1 MTDDMQANRYLALGV
16 TGAQGG
22 AIARALA
29 RHGAPVR
36 GFARREPSESI
47 PGVDVVT
54 GDLADAAAVERAF
67 DGITHAAVTLPLVYD
82 EAVVTGY
89 ARNIAAAARAAGVRM
104 LVFNTNTT
112 VPTGVTPYP
121 AFETRRAAEVVLR
134 DAGVALVVLRPPVYL
149 DNLFTPGPGP
159 AVVDHGVLAYP
170 LPADRRVAWLSHDDL
185 AVAVDAALHR
195 PELAGRAFDI
205 GGADVV
211 TGPELAAAFA
221 RALGR
226 DVRYQPLD
234 VEDFQNG
241 LAHALGA
248 EAAAGVAGL
257 YRWAGT
263 EDGRHLYDLD
273 RAVLRDEVGVR
284 ATPLADWV
292 AGRPWQVWSQAV
304 GQR

>member
-1 MTDDMQANRYLALGV
+1 MTDDKPGDRYLVLGV

-22 AIARALA
+22 AIARALT
-29 RHGAPVR
+29 RRGAPVR
-36 GFARREPSESI
+36 GFARRKPSEPI
-47 PGVDVVT
+47 PGVDLVT
-54 GDLADAAAVERAF
+54 GDLADEAAVREAF

-82 EAVVTGY
+82 EDLVTGY
-89 ARNIAAAARAAGVRM
+89 ARNIADAARAAGVRM

-112 VPTGVTPYP
+112 VPAGVTPYP
-121 AFETRRAAEVVLR
+121 AFETRRAAEAILR
-134 DAGVALVVLRPPVYL
+134 AAGVDVVVLRPPVYL

-185 AVAVDAALHR
+185 AAAVDAALHR
-195 PELAGRAFDI
+195 PDLAGRVLDI

-226 DVRYQPLD
+226 DVRYLPLD

-241 LAHALGA
+241 LAHAIGA
-248 EAAAGVAGL
+248 DAAAGVAGL

-273 RAVLRDEVGVR
+273 RTVLHDEVGVV

-292 AGRPWQVWSQAV
+292 AGRPWHVWSQAV